1 MTVYADEVFALNS
14 VVNLLLLKTSL
25 RLTGGSAR
33 GWRQWAAALF
43 GGLYAVLVLLPGLGF
58 LGSLPGRV
66 VSFAL
71 LCVCAFGVRG
81 SAWRSALWFFGIC
94 CGFGGL
100 TLTVTALLGQPVLL
114 LYGRAYYRVSLR
126 LLVLLSGGTYLLV
139 WALLRGFARHRG
151 AELVRLELCLDGRR
165 ADCTALVDTGN
176 TLQEPLTGEPVTVA
190 QWQLAARLLRQPELT
205 AADFADAPELLRRL
219 CETSPGLKLRLI
231 PYRAVGQD
239 GGLLLAVC
247 CDSVK
252 RNGKPC
258 AQRLIA
264 FSPTPVS
271 DGGGYEAL
279 CQV

>member
-1 MTVYADEVFALNS
+1 MTVYADEVFLLNS
-14 VVNLLLLKTSL
+14 VVNLLLLKSSL

-33 GWRQWAAALF
+33 QWRQWVAAIL

-58 LGSLPGRV
+58 LGSLPGRI
-66 VSFAL
+66 VSFVL
-71 LCVCAFGVRG
+71 MCLCAFGVHG
-81 SAWRSALWFFGIC
+81 GVWRAALWFFGIC

-151 AELVRLELCLDGRR
+151 AELVRLELCLHGRH

-176 TLQEPLTGEPVTVA
+176 TLTEPLSGEPVTVA
-190 QWQLAARLLRQPELT
+190 QWQLAAKLLPELGLS
-205 AADFADAPELLRRL
+205 ASQFENAPELMRL
-219 CETSPGLKLRLI
+219 LCRDAPGLRLRLI

-239 GGLLLAVC
+239 CGLLLAIV
-247 CDSVK
+247 CDSIT

-258 AQRLIA
+258 VNRLVA

-271 DGGGYEAL
+271 DGGSYEAL

>member
-1 MTVYADEVFALNS
+1 MTVYADEVFLLNT

-33 GWRQWAAALF
+33 RWRLWMAAV
-43 GGLYAVLVLLPGLGF
+43 GGGIYAVLVLLPGLGF
-58 LGSLPGRV
+58 LGSLPGRI

-100 TLTVTALLGQPVLL
+100 TLTVTALLGQPVALL
-114 LYGRAYYRVSLR
+114 HGRAYYRVSLR

-151 AELVRLELCLDGRR
+151 AELVRLELSLDGRH

-176 TLQEPLTGEPVTVA
+176 TLTEPLSGAPVTVA
-190 QWQLAARLLRQPELT
+190 QWQLAARLLPELHLT
-205 AADFADAPELLRRL
+205 AAAFVDAPELLRRL
-219 CETSPGLKLRLI
+219 GTEAPQCRPRLI

-239 GGLLLAVC
+239 CGLLLALQ

-258 AQRLIA
+258 AHRLVA

-271 DGGGYEAL
+271 DGGSYEAL

>member
-1 MTVYADEVFALNS
+1 
-14 VVNLLLLKTSL
+14 VNLLLLKTSL

-33 GWRQWAAALF
+33 QWRLWAAALG

-66 VSFAL
+66 GAFAL
-71 LCVCAFGVRG
+71 LCLCAFGARG

-114 LYGRAYYRVSLR
+114 VHGRAYYRVSLR

-151 AELVRLELCLDGRR
+151 GEVVRLELFLGERR

-176 TLQEPLTGEPVTVA
+176 TLHEPLTGEPVTVA
-190 QWQLAARLLRQPELT
+190 QWQLAARLLPELGLS
-205 AADFADAPELLRRL
+205 AGDFADAPALLRRL
-219 CETSPGLKLRLI
+219 GEALPGLRLRLI

-239 GGLLLAVC
+239 GGLLPAIV

-252 RNGKPC
+252 RNGKTC
-258 AQRLIA
+258 AQRLVA

-271 DGGGYEAL
+271 DGGSYEAL